1 MSLKTTLGNL
11 FFKWRSY
18 TPIPLLAAMLIL
30 ARPTL
35 LTVAIGLVIA
45 LAGELAR
52 IWAVSYAGGATRT
65 LTPGVGRLIT
75 GGPFGHVRNPLYVG
89 NFLLSLGLLVAAWP
103 AKWSFAVAGGISI
116 PWLLPVFLA
125 AFALQYGFIVAL
137 EEDTLRASL
146 GPVFEAYCKA
156 VPRWIPRLA
165 AYADKFPAQGNFKA
179 AVRSDRRSIQ
189 SSCLVLL
196 ALVIMYMV
204 RLMR

>member
-18 TPIPLLAAMLIL
+18 TPIPLLIAMLFL

-35 LTVAIGLVIA
+35 LTIVIGLLIA
-45 LAGELAR
+45 AAGELTR

-103 AKWSFAVAGGISI
+103 SKWRFPIGPVEI

-137 EEDTLRASL
+137 EESTLRASL
-146 GPVFEAYCKA
+146 GQVFADYCRT
-156 VPRWIPRLA
+156 VPRWLPRLA
-165 AYADKFPAQGNFKA
+165 SYADKFPAQGDFKA

-196 ALVIMYMV
+196 ATVIMYMV

>member
-1 MSLKTTLGNL
+1 MGLTNTLGTL

-18 TPIPLLAAMLIL
+18 TPIPLLVAMLVL

-35 LTVAIGLVIA
+35 PSIVIGLLIA

-103 AKWSFAVAGGISI
+103 SKWSFVTGTIEI

-137 EEDTLRASL
+137 EESTLRASL
-146 GPVFEAYCKA
+146 GQVFADYCKA
-156 VPRWIPRLA
+156 VPRWLPRLT
-165 AYADKFPAQGNFKA
+165 AYGDKFPAEGDFKA

-196 ALVIMYMV
+196 VLVIMYIV
-204 RLMR
+204 RLPR